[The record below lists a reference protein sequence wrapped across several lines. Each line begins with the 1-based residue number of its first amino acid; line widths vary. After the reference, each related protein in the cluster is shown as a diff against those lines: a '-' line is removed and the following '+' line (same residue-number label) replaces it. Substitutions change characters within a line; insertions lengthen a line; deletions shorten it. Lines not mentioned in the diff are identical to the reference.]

1 MDGHSE
7 LGAYEDSS
15 ELLNGAND
23 DEPLP
28 FVAFGNSNDIE
39 EYR

>member
-15 ELLNGAND
+15 ELLNGASD
-23 DEPLP
+23 DEAVA